1 MKFGALFK
9 GKEKRAEEKVEKA
22 EKKERGID
30 ELLLDTDMKLRVLYD
45 KYKVILNRELII
57 AKANQRKNIKNQDN
71 YSKIG
76 IAYYSMLMVKRAQER
91 MRDMKSTRS
100 LYNCMNELNQALQAI
115 NGLNGQLGK
124 VSAKKTVSSMKK
136 MESSS
141 GSSSVDLKKTFNSL
155 NGLNEQLPGQEAK
168 NTGVDQLISVDLIER
183 LISGEDVERCVRE
196 EQGLNEALPAGGFAD
211 VLSDLNDLP
220 QDADIQEEEHFSADE
235 IREMLDQM

>member
-9 GKEKRAEEKVEKA
+9 GKEKKEEEKVEKA

-57 AKANQRKNIKNQDN
+57 AKANRRKNIKNQDN
-71 YSKIG
+71 YSKIC

-124 VSAKKTVSSMKK
+124 VSAKKTVSSMRK
-136 MESSS
+136 MESGS
-141 GSSSVDLKKTFNSL
+141 GSSSGDLKKTFNSL

-196 EQGLNEALPAGGFAD
+196 EQGLQDDIPRGGFAD
-211 VLSDLNDLP
+211 VMSELNDLP
-220 QDADIQEEEHFSADE
+220 QSDNVQEEERFSADE

>member
-9 GKEKRAEEKVEKA
+9 GKEKKEEEKVEKA

-57 AKANQRKNIKNQDN
+57 AKANRRKNIKNQDN

-76 IAYYSMLMVKRAQER
+76 IAYYSMLMVKRGQER

-115 NGLNGQLGK
+115 NGLNSQLGK
-124 VSAKKTVSSMKK
+124 VSAKKTVSSMRK
-136 MESSS
+136 MESASD
-141 GSSSVDLKKTFNSL
+141 GSSEDLKKTFNSL
-155 NGLNEQLPGQEAK
+155 SGLNEELPGQEAK
-168 NTGVDQLISVDLIER
+168 NTGIDQLISVDLIER

-196 EQGLNEALPAGGFAD
+196 EQGLQDNVPRGGFVD
-211 VLSDLNDLP
+211 VMSELNDLS
-220 QDADIQEEEHFSADE
+220 QSDNVQEKEKFSADE

>member
-9 GKEKRAEEKVEKA
+9 GKEKKEEEKIEKA

-57 AKANQRKNIKNQDN
+57 AKANRRKNIKNQDN

-76 IAYYSMLMVKRAQER
+76 IAYYSMLRVTRAQER
-91 MRDMKSTRS
+91 RRDMKSTRS
-100 LYNCMNELNQALQAI
+100 HNNCMNELNQALQAI
-115 NGLNGQLGK
+115 NGLNSQLGK
-124 VSAKKTVSSMKK
+124 VSAKKTVSSMRK
-136 MESSS
+136 MESGS
-141 GSSSVDLKKTFNSL
+141 GSSSGDLKKTFNSL

-196 EQGLNEALPAGGFAD
+196 EQGLQDDIPRGGFAD
-211 VLSDLNDLP
+211 VMSELNDLP
-220 QDADIQEEEHFSADE
+220 QSDNVQEEERFSADE

>member
-9 GKEKRAEEKVEKA
+9 GKEKKEEEKIEKA

-57 AKANQRKNIKNQDN
+57 AKANRRKNIKNQDN

-76 IAYYSMLMVKRAQER
+76 HCLLFHADGE
-91 MRDMKSTRS
+91 KSPGADARHEVHRS

-115 NGLNGQLGK
+115 NGLNSQLGK
-124 VSAKKTVSSMKK
+124 VSAKKTVSSMRK
-136 MESSS
+136 MESGS
-141 GSSSVDLKKTFNSL
+141 GSSSGDLKKTFNSL

-196 EQGLNEALPAGGFAD
+196 EQGLQDDIPRGGFAD
-211 VLSDLNDLP
+211 VMSELNDLP
-220 QDADIQEEEHFSADE
+220 QSDNVQEEERFSADE